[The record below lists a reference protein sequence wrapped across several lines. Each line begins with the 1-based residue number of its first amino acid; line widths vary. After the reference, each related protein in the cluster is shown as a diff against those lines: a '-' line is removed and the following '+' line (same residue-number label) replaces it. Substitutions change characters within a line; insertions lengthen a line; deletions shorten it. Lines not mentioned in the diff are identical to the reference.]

1 MAPTNMR
8 ALAWLAP
15 LLALASLA
23 SPAHAQEKYPSR
35 PVTIMVSYAPGGSG
49 DLVARAIGKALE
61 KQLGQPVAIV
71 NRGGAGGAIG
81 SQAAAIAA
89 PDGHTLL
96 VASVELAIVPT
107 VDEVFGR
114 KPNFS
119 RDQFV
124 PIARLTADPDLL
136 AVNAA
141 RPWQSLKEL
150 VDDARANPNSIVY
163 TSGGLYGGTHLPIEM
178 FLRAAKISMRHLPS
192 NGGGPAMVSVLGNHS
207 ALLAVHPGVVRQHA
221 AAGKVRVLGN
231 FAPERSK
238 VFPDV
243 PTLRES
249 GYDVENLIWF
259 GLFAQAGVPEPIVAA
274 LRKITAEAARDPEFT
289 QTLERTGSTVAYQ
302 DRDEFQKFWDR
313 DSMDMIDTVRAIGKL
328 Q

>member
-1 MAPTNMR
+1 MSRWIA
-8 ALAWLAP
+8 ALLCV
-15 LLALASLA
+15 LALAT
-23 SPAHAQEKYPSR
+23 PAHAQDKYPAK
-35 PVTIMVSYAPGGSG
+35 PVTIIVSYAPGGSG

-61 KQLGQPVAIV
+61 RQMGQPVVIQ

-81 SQAAAIAA
+81 SQAAAIAPA
-89 PDGHTLL
+89 DGYTLL

-114 KPNFS
+114 KPTFT
-119 RDQFV
+119 RDQFQ

-136 AVNAA
+136 AVNAT

-150 VDDARANPNSIVY
+150 VDDARANPNSIIY
-163 TSGGLYGGTHLPIEM
+163 TSGALYGGTHLPIEM

-207 ALLAVHPGVVRQHA
+207 ALLAVHPGVVRQHVNS
-221 AAGKVRVLGN
+221 GKARLLAN
-231 FAPERSK
+231 FAPERSR

-243 PTLRES
+243 PTFKEL

-259 GLFAQAGVPEPIVAA
+259 GLFAQAGMPEPIVTA
-274 LRKITAEAARDPEFT
+274 LRKIAAEAVKDAEFA

-302 DRDEFQKFWDR
+302 DKDEFQKFWDK
-313 DSMDMIDTVRAIGKL
+313 DSKDMIDTVRAIGRI